1 MSIFNKII
9 DFFKN
14 LFKKD
19 KTKMIEAPQQNVE
32 ISQNNIQHNET
43 IYNNQNN
50 VQSTNSQT
58 GFINSLKVD
67 VKDIHTEEKGTIE
80 TPICDGDGLGIKND
94 VSY

>member
-32 ISQNNIQHNET
+32 INQNDIQHNEI
-43 IYNNQNN
+43 IYNNQ
-50 VQSTNSQT
+50 STNNQS
-58 GFINSLKVD
+58 GFVNSLKVD
-67 VKDIHTEEKGTIE
+67 AKDIQTEEKGPIE

>member
-32 ISQNNIQHNET
+32 INQNNIQHNET
-43 IYNNQNN
+43 INNINAIITL
-50 VQSTNSQT
+50 VTLF
-58 GFINSLKVD
+58 FIINHNSLLKS
-67 VKDIHTEEKGTIE
+67 IFY
-80 TPICDGDGLGIKND
+80 ICTMIAKQIP
-94 VSY
+94 

>member
-32 ISQNNIQHNET
+32 INQKEKQVIINVVEVHKET
-43 IYNNQNN
+43 HI
-50 VQSTNSQT
+50 V
-58 GFINSLKVD
+58 G
-67 VKDIHTEEKGTIE
+67 
-80 TPICDGDGLGIKND
+80 
-94 VSY
+94 